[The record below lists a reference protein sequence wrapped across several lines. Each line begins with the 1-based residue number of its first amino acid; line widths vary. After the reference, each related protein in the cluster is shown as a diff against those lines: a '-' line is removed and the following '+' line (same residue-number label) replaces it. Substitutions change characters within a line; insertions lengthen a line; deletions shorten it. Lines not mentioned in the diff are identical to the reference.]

1 MRTMSGSI
9 AAGDTV
15 QYSGTGTIGKV
26 KRFDQRDDETWA
38 LVDSSDLWYKVDTL
52 EVLEGEVEA
61 KEWDRKLTLDE
72 LKRTTE
78 RNIDRI
84 SRVQEILEVELCESG
99 G

>member
-1 MRTMSGSI
+1 MSESI

-26 KRFDQRDDETWA
+26 KRFNQQDHETWA
-38 LVDSSDLWYKVDTL
+38 LVDSSDLWYKTDTL
-52 EVLEGEVEA
+52 KVLEGEVET
-61 KEWDRKLTLDE
+61 KEWNKTLTLDE
-72 LKRTTE
+72 LKQATE
-78 RNIDRI
+78 RNVDRI

>member
-1 MRTMSGSI
+1 MSGSI

-15 QYSGTGTIGKV
+15 KYSGTGTIGKV
-26 KRFDQRDDETWA
+26 KRLDQRDHETWA

-52 EVLEGEVEA
+52 EVIEGEVEA

-72 LKRTTE
+72 LKQATE
-78 RNIDRI
+78 RNADRI

>member
-1 MRTMSGSI
+1 MSESI

-15 QYSGTGTIGKV
+15 QYKGTGTIGKV
-26 KRFDQRDDETWA
+26 KRFDQRDHETWA

-72 LKRTTE
+72 LKHANE
-78 RNIDRI
+78 RSIDKI
-84 SRVQEILEVELCESG
+84 GRVQEILEVELCECG